1 MSRLDTLLW
10 VVLPYAAITTFV
22 VGHVWRWRTDQIG
35 WTTRSTQILERR
47 WLNVGS
53 NLFHLGILMAIGGHV
68 LGILVP
74 ATVTEH
80 LGVDEDRYH
89 VISVTMGSIA
99 GALCVAGLAV
109 LIARRLRFPRV
120 AATTTSAD
128 LAVYAVLTF
137 VIVTGFI
144 ATSGYNLITGGYDY
158 RSTVAPYFRGMLTL
172 DPSAGDMPGT
182 PLIYQL
188 HVLGSFVLYALW
200 PFSRLVHVWSVPW
213 RYLTRR
219 PVVYR
224 AARGAQE
231 QTTR

>member
-1 MSRLDTLLW
+1 MSRFDTLLW
-10 VVLPYAAITTFV
+10 VVLPYAALTTFV
-22 VGHVWRWRTDQIG
+22 VGHVWRWRSDQLG

-53 NLFHLGILMAIGGHV
+53 NLFHLGALMAIGGHI

-80 LGVDEDRYH
+80 VGVDEDRYH
-89 VISVTMGSIA
+89 LISVTMGSIA
-99 GALCVAGLAV
+99 GLVCLAGLAV
-109 LIARRLRFPRV
+109 LIVRRLRFPRV
-120 AATTTSAD
+120 AATTTTTD
-128 LAVYAVLTF
+128 LATYAVLAF
-137 VIVTGFI
+137 VIVTGVI
-144 ATSGYNLITGGYDY
+144 ATSGYNIVTGGYDY
-158 RSTVAPYFRGMLTL
+158 RETVAPYFRGMLTL
-172 DPSAGDMPGT
+172 DPGAGDMPGT

-188 HVLGSFVLYALW
+188 HVLSSFVLYALW

-219 PVVYR
+219 PIVYR

-231 QTTR
+231 PARR

>member
-1 MSRLDTLLW
+1 MSRFDTLLW

-22 VGHVWRWRTDQIG
+22 VGHIWRWRTDQVG
-35 WTTRSTQILERR
+35 WTTRSTQLLERR
-47 WLNVGS
+47 WLMVGS
-53 NLFHLGILMAIGGHV
+53 NLFHVGALMAIGGHV

-74 ATVTEH
+74 ASVTARF
-80 LGVDEDRYH
+80 GVDEDRYH
-89 VISVTMGSIA
+89 LVSVTMGSVA
-99 GALCVAGLAV
+99 GLLCVAGLAV
-109 LIARRLRFPRV
+109 LIARRIRFPRV
-120 AATTTSAD
+120 AATTSGTD

-137 VIVTGFI
+137 VIVTGVI
-144 ATSGYNLITGGYDY
+144 ATSGYNLVTGGYDY
-158 RSTVAPYFRGMLTL
+158 RATVAPYFRGLFLL
-172 DPSAGDMPGT
+172 DPAAGDMPAT
-182 PLIYQL
+182 PLIYQV

-231 QTTR
+231 QTSR

>member
-120 AATTTSAD
+120 AKGHDALVDEAAHLRTDHAHVFVEQLRFVKLENTHGGTLVCGD
-128 LAVYAVLTF
+128 LIVDRRVGF
-137 VIVTGFI
+137 VIRRTMPRQ
-144 ATSGYNLITGGYDY
+144 A
-158 RSTVAPYFRGMLTL
+158 VA
-172 DPSAGDMPGT
+172 S
-182 PLIYQL
+182 
-188 HVLGSFVLYALW
+188 
-200 PFSRLVHVWSVPW
+200 
-213 RYLTRR
+213 
-219 PVVYR
+219 
-224 AARGAQE
+224 
-231 QTTR
+231 